1 MIKQLLPLVL
11 RQKSIV
17 LFLLLLVLPIQPGSM
32 TAPPKDFVFSVPP
45 IIHSFQP
52 DISLKVG
59 LVLSDDFKNAVW
71 ISDEHKI
78 NFHIGAVFS
87 EKAKEVSTAV
97 FSKVVVADTAQTF
110 SPTAV
115 NAMLEPKL
123 VSYERSRPVFGTS
136 TTIDTVVI
144 QWTLTGPNENLI
156 WVDSIQVDGESSVTT
171 SEATKAALTLNP
183 WKVGKQAADRGM
195 EMAAERFFNDSV
207 SAMKLSVEIRAFAD
221 KVSASN

>member
-1 MIKQLLPLVL
+1 
-11 RQKSIV
+11 
-17 LFLLLLVLPIQPGSM
+17 
-32 TAPPKDFVFSVPP
+32 
-45 IIHSFQP
+45 
-52 DISLKVG
+52 
-59 LVLSDDFKNAVW
+59 
-71 ISDEHKI
+71 
-78 NFHIGAVFS
+78 
-87 EKAKEVSTAV
+87 
-97 FSKVVVADTAQTF
+97 
-110 SPTAV
+110 V